1 MYEDK
6 SFGEAYI
13 KGLKLKIMRQVGYFY
28 VSQIYATAMTVRPGM
43 GFCLLYEGHPDLDRN
58 SCKSF

>member
-13 KGLKLKIMRQVGYFY
+13 KGLKLKIMRQAGYFY
-28 VSQIYATAMTVRPGM
+28 VSQIYATAVVVRLEM
-43 GFCLLYEGHPDLDRN
+43 GSCLVTRETPDLVR
-58 SCKSF
+58 